1 MTMRALKYP
10 KIGHN
15 LDTLWTYFGYN
26 LDTFYIYFGQ
36 IVDTSW
42 THLGH
47 ILDTSWTH
55 VYLGHRHIG
64 DISECSRSSGLLD
77 LNLI

>member
-47 ILDTSWTH
+47 
-55 VYLGHRHIG
+55 RHIG
-64 DISECSRSSGLLD
+64 DFSECSRSSGLLD

>member
-26 LDTFYIYFGQ
+26 LDTFYVYFGQ

-47 ILDTSWTH
+47 ILDTGILAIFQNAAGLA
-55 VYLGHRHIG
+55 VY
-64 DISECSRSSGLLD
+64 
-77 LNLI
+77 

>member
-42 THLGH
+42 THLGPMS
-47 ILDTSWTH
+47 ILDTGILAIFQNAAGLA
-55 VYLGHRHIG
+55 VY
-64 DISECSRSSGLLD
+64 
-77 LNLI
+77 

>member
-42 THLGH
+42 THACRLQG
-47 ILDTSWTH
+47 ILVIFKNAAGLV
-55 VYLGHRHIG
+55 VY
-64 DISECSRSSGLLD
+64 
-77 LNLI
+77 